1 MFKNSGLTIGLLV
14 VLTAKCVV
22 AAEIK
27 PAVPARAV
35 ALRVINALY
44 FEGDIEKAVQYFAE
58 DATQGNI
65 RDPGSAVEY
74 IRKQQFPLLSL
85 PEEVVVTLKEIVFF
99 TEKDLDRMSKRYP
112 DRIWGRTREP
122 MKDGLG
128 CLVVFEVKT
137 PQKTVIAL
145 VVNVLKERKGEYKI
159 VHTDDN

>member
-14 VLTAKCVV
+14 VLTAKCLV

-35 ALRVINALY
+35 ALRVIDALY
-44 FEGDIEKAVQYFAE
+44 FEGDVEKAVQYYAE

-74 IRKQQFPLLSL
+74 IGKQQLPLPL
-85 PEEVVVTLKEIVFF
+85 PEYVTLKEIVFF
-99 TEKDLDRMSKRYP
+99 TEKDLDRVSKRYP

-137 PQKTVIAL
+137 PQKTGIAL

>member
-27 PAVPARAV
+27 PAVPARVV
-35 ALRVINALY
+35 ALRVINALSL
-44 FEGDIEKAVQYFAE
+44 EGDVEKALQYYAE

-65 RDPGSAVEY
+65 GDPGSAVEY
-74 IRKQQFPLLSL
+74 IRKQQFPL
-85 PEEVVVTLKEIVFF
+85 PESVTLKEIVFL
-99 TEKDLDRMSKRYP
+99 TKKDLDRMSKRYP
-112 DRIWGRTREP
+112 DPIWGRTREP

-137 PQKTVIAL
+137 PQTTGIAL
-145 VVNVLKERKGEYKI
+145 VVNVLKERKGESKI

>member
-1 MFKNSGLTIGLLV
+1 MFKNSGLMIGLLV
-14 VLTAKCVV
+14 VLTTRCLV
-22 AAEIK
+22 AAELK
-27 PAVPARAV
+27 PAVPARVV

-44 FEGDIEKAVQYFAE
+44 LEGDVEKAVQYHAE
-58 DATQGNI
+58 DATQGDI

-74 IRKQQFPLLSL
+74 IGKQQLPL
-85 PEEVVVTLKEIVFF
+85 PESVTLKEIVFF
-99 TEKDLDRMSKRYP
+99 TEKNLDRMSKRYP

-137 PQKTVIAL
+137 PQKTGIAL

>member
-1 MFKNSGLTIGLLV
+1 MFKNSGLLIVLFV
-14 VLTAKCVV
+14 VVSARCIV

-27 PAVPARAV
+27 PAVPARVV
-35 ALRVINALY
+35 ALRFIDAFY
-44 FEGDIEKAVQYFAE
+44 FEGDVEKALQYYAE

-65 RDPGSAVEY
+65 RDPGSAIEY
-74 IRKQQFPLLSL
+74 IRKQQITL
-85 PEEVVVTLKEIVFF
+85 PHEGITLNEIVFF
-99 TEKDLDRMSKRYP
+99 TEKDLDRVSKRYP

-137 PQKTVIAL
+137 PQKTGIAL
-145 VVNVLKERKGEYKI
+145 VVSVLKERKGEYKI